1 MSQSVLHSCD
11 YVHLVVV
18 VDKKESGGELVPG
31 KIRVRREDS
40 NDAAINSLV
49 QP

>member
-11 YVHLVVV
+11 YVDLVVV

-31 KIRVRREDS
+31 KIRETGRFERCRYK
-40 NDAAINSLV
+40 
-49 QP
+49 